1 MYKYSALK
9 RIIVPQFRI
18 ETAFC
23 DVVLADLITSFSKV
37 LGDMYVALAELFIKT
52 VVIPF
57 ADRHYGVDSITL
69 DGRSQKEVSIHL
81 HYHILL
87 DVFGAFMIL

>member
-1 MYKYSALK
+1 
-9 RIIVPQFRI
+9 
-18 ETAFC
+18 
-23 DVVLADLITSFSKV
+23 
-37 LGDMYVALAELFIKT
+37 MYVALAELFIKT